1 MPGLPGM
8 TPERA
13 RAVHRDA
20 FVFDGHNDVAGPLR
34 RGESFDDR
42 DGRGHLDLARM
53 RQGGLDGGIFAVFI
67 DPDPA
72 LGDPLERTR
81 EGVRH
86 LRETLEAH
94 PDVRLILTADDAAG
108 AAADVEAAGGRAQ
121 PPPIAA
127 LIGVEG
133 GYAIDDDLAVVD
145 ELFEAGVRC
154 LTLTWNEPTTWA
166 DAAGPAGVRSGPG
179 PHGGLTAFGRK
190 LVDRLQQLGILID
203 LSHAS
208 DDTVRDVLVRAER
221 PLVASHSGMRRLA
234 PLQRNLSDELLEA
247 IAATGGLVGLSF
259 FNGHLDADFEARCAP
274 LRQRTFDNTE
284 ELARAVLEEVGTL
297 PLSGLVDHVRHAASV
312 VGADHVGLGSDFDG
326 MWAPPAGLEDVSRL
340 PALSAALAEAGVF
353 DERGLTAFLGANW
366 TRVLASALP

>member
-1 MPGLPGM
+1 M
-8 TPERA
+8 TPEHA
-13 RAVHRDA
+13 RAVHCDT

-42 DGRGHLDLARM
+42 GGRGHLDLVRM

-72 LGDPLERTR
+72 LDDPLARMR
-81 EGVRH
+81 EGVRQ
-86 LRETLEAH
+86 LREALEVH
-94 PDVRLILTADDAAG
+94 PDVRLILTGADASDAG
-108 AAADVEAAGGRAQ
+108 ATVREAETADAGGPAPRA
-121 PPPIAA
+121 PIAA

-154 LTLTWNEPTTWA
+154 LTLTWNEPTAWA
-166 DAAGPAGVRSGPG
+166 DAAGLAGGSPG
-179 PHGGLTAFGRK
+179 PKPHSGLTAFGRK
-190 LVDRLQQLGILID
+190 LIDRLQHLGILVD

-208 DDTVRDVLVRAER
+208 DETARDVLSRAER
-221 PLVASHSGMRRLA
+221 PVVASHSGMRRLA
-234 PLQRNLSDELLEA
+234 PLPRNLPDDLLEG
-247 IAATGGLVGLSF
+247 IAATDGLVGVSF
-259 FNGHLDADFEARCAP
+259 FSGHLDAEFEARCAP
-274 LRQRTFDNTE
+274 LRRRTFDDTE
-284 ELARAVLEEVGTL
+284 ALARAVLAEVGSL
-297 PLSGLVDHVRHAASV
+297 PLSRLVDHVRHAAAV
-312 VGADHVGLGSDFDG
+312 AGRDHVGLGSDFDG
-326 MWAPPAGLEDVSRL
+326 MWAPPAGLEDASKL

>member
-1 MPGLPGM
+1 M
-8 TPERA
+8 TPEQA
-13 RAVHRDA
+13 RAVHHDT
-20 FVFDGHNDVAGPLR
+20 FVFDGHNDVAGPLQ
-34 RGESFDDR
+34 RGESLDDR
-42 DGRGHLDLARM
+42 NGRGHLDLVRM

-72 LGDPLERTR
+72 CGDPLERTR

-86 LRETLEAH
+86 LRETLETH
-94 PDVRLILTADDAAG
+94 PDVRLILSAADARAAG
-108 AAADVEAAGGRAQ
+108 AAAREAGSEVAGGPGHEA
-121 PPPIAA
+121 PIAA

-133 GYAIDDDLAVVD
+133 GYAIDDDLTVAD

-154 LTLTWNEPTTWA
+154 LTLTWNDPTTWA
-166 DAAGPAGVRSGPG
+166 DAAGPAGANSEPG

-190 LVDRLQQLGILID
+190 LVDRLQHLGILID

-208 DDTVRDVLVRAER
+208 DDTARDVLARAER

-234 PLQRNLSDELLEA
+234 PLPRNLPDELLEA
-247 IAATGGLVGLSF
+247 IAATGGLVGVSF

-274 LRQRTFDNTE
+274 LRERRFDDTE
-284 ELARAVLEEVGTL
+284 ALARAVLAEVGTL
-297 PLSGLVDHVRHAASV
+297 PLSRLVDHVRHAAAVAGS
-312 VGADHVGLGSDFDG
+312 DHVGLGSDFDG
-326 MWAPPAGLEDVSRL
+326 MWAPPAGLEDASQL
-340 PALSAALAEAGVF
+340 PALSAGLAEAGVF